1 MRFIFL
7 IVYLPTTFATVHF
20 YIFIMLFIFLIYSPT
35 TFATDIYS
43 YKKSRQNL
51 PTRISRH
58 APHFIIM
65 GRGGGGNVTE
75 IPTEATPWDGKV
87 GGGGGKHQGQNI
99 YDTGKTYFHLKVS
112 GGGGGGGGEAGT
124 QRYKLTSTSVDK
136 GLHPRV
142 GMGSGGGGP

>member
-65 GRGGGGNVTE
+65 GRGGGNVTVF
-75 IPTEATPWDGKV
+75 PTEATPWDGKGGGEGGVRIRGRTFMILERSTSISRSRV
-87 GGGGGKHQGQNI
+87 GGGRGGRDSEIQIN
-99 YDTGKTYFHLKVS
+99 
-112 GGGGGGGGEAGT
+112 
-124 QRYKLTSTSVDK
+124 
-136 GLHPRV
+136 
-142 GMGSGGGGP
+142 